1 MPMLN
6 TVGASNAVR
15 FSPID
20 LAGAMDELEAC
31 GMNLHINSRAVDT
44 AKACCYS
51 SWVHSRVSAAASSHN
66 LLPGH
71 RPKIACQAK
80 WFVRLAEQA
89 PTGPAESAAQ
99 QKSIGAP
106 ARGLNHSN
114 TDPLETDPC
123 RAQTSI
129 RSAFRPTCGAGVP
142 APSAI
147 AEDRWHLG
155 PCLAKVHLN
164 WGRLRPVSVRV
175 APRWTPR
182 GPGSERCG
190 PGSWWPPASPA
201 NVGPSVTL
209 RVLP

>member
-1 MPMLN
+1 MLTDRSSRGHGRARSLWN
-6 TVGASNAVR
+6 ESPHQFAGGRYSKGMLLQLMGAFAGVG
-15 FSPID
+15 
-20 LAGAMDELEAC
+20 
-31 GMNLHINSRAVDT
+31 
-44 AKACCYS
+44 
-51 SWVHSRVSAAASSHN
+51 AASSHN

-129 RSAFRPTCGAGVP
+129 RSAFRPTCGPGVP
-142 APSAI
+142 APSPI
-147 AEDRWHLG
+147 AEDWWHLG

-182 GPGSERCG
+182 GPGSERCCAG
-190 PGSWWPPASPA
+190 GWWPPASPA